1 MRFDPGYL
9 KLETYVS
16 ISSINSSVS
25 ENDSFPVISDKIA
38 ENSNLSDFRYSTKYV
53 LIFVC
58 IYSLIHTQFTIRNV
72 A

>member
-53 LIFVC
+53 LIFV
-58 IYSLIHTQFTIRNV
+58 YLQLNTHTV
-72 A
+72 YYP